1 MKSEMNDAGRSSKP
15 ALDTTISQIIDA
27 VQSMK
32 PALETE
38 LSDMID
44 ALKPIK
50 PIVIYALE
58 SIKPMMDTLIEGW
71 RQHKDRIFAEF
82 THVIAEIGDQKNLI
96 DAFHECNLWVC
107 PSMSKEVL
115 EKAVDLQKEGKAK
128 VIPLVM
134 NNYYRRCNHENLCRA
149 VEAWRTNPYFADR
162 MPIFEQ
168 ALRAHIQGYYAL
180 TIPTLLAQAEGIAS
194 EYVHRNNLAAK
205 LGKPKKVIA
214 EAIENSFTF
223 STWAIVDTLLNYV
236 VNSGYMYTDFNV
248 EIAKPHRA
256 TTRHTILHG
265 IQPNYHSQI
274 NSLKAFLLLDALS
287 ILQEVQDNS

>member
-1 MKSEMNDAGRSSKP
+1 MKSEMTDAGQEGKP
-15 ALDTTISQIIDA
+15 ALETTIGQMIDD

-32 PALETE
+32 PALETQI
-38 LSDMID
+38 SDIID

-50 PIVIYALE
+50 PMVIYALE

-71 RQHKDRIFAEF
+71 RQHKDRVFAEL
-82 THVIAEIGDQKNLI
+82 TRVIAEIEDQKNLI

-115 EKAVDLQKEGKAK
+115 EKAVALQKEGKAK
-128 VIPLVM
+128 VIPLVI

-149 VEAWRTNPYFADR
+149 VEAWRTNPYFAGR

-168 ALRAHIQGYYAL
+168 ALEAHIQGYYAL
-180 TIPTLLAQAEGIAS
+180 IIPALLAQAEGIAS

-205 LGKPKKVIA
+205 LGKSEKVIT
-214 EAIENSFTF
+214 EAVESSFTL

-248 EIAKPHRA
+248 EIVKPHRA
-256 TTRHTILHG
+256 ITRHTILHG